1 MNDNVK
7 NLKLVKQPIAQILSE
22 RNTEAIRLA
31 LIAMEAQLAEAKQLI
46 MSQRG
51 TIQMLVQDVAHLK
64 QMEQLRKINMTG
76 LGPSV
81 KE

>member
-31 LIAMEAQLAEAKQLI
+31 LLSMEKQLREVLAVVA
-46 MSQRG
+46 SQRG
-51 TIQMLVQDVAHLK
+51 TIAMLMQDVAHLK

>member
-31 LIAMEAQLAEAKQLI
+31 LISMEAQLAEAKQLI

-51 TIQMLVQDVAHLK
+51 TIAMLVQDVAHLK